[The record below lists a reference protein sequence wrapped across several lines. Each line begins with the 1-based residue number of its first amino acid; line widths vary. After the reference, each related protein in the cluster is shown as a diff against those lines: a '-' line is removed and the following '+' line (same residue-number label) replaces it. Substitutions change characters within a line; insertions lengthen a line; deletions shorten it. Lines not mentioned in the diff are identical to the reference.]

1 MASSSGGWRYEP
13 VAVISFLPT
22 DSFNVVVL
30 MAVFTLIALGLHFT
44 FGLLNV
50 VNLAHGEFLLI
61 GAYTTFQVQEATGN
75 VVLGILLAPVVAA
88 TVGILVERG
97 ILRSLYERPLDSL
110 LATFGV
116 AVIIRQ
122 VVQLIYSANPRSVE
136 DAIGGSFAVLG
147 FNVPWWR
154 LVVVLTTVGL
164 VALVSALFAR
174 TEFGLHARATVR
186 NPVLAE
192 TMGINVG
199 VMRAALFALGSAIA
213 GLAGALLAP
222 INTLDPQFGLL
233 FLVNSFLVVILGGQ
247 GSLRGLLVAAAV
259 LGGSLSVLQFV
270 ISTVHAQIIV
280 LVIAIVLVRLRPVIA
295 ERIAGRRD
303 RRSSVRG
310 SGPGSGG
317 RALTAEAHRQG

>member
-1 MASSSGGWRYEP
+1 MIG
-13 VAVISFLPT
+13 FLPT

-30 MAVFTLIALGLHFT
+30 VGVFTLIALGLHVT

-61 GAYTTFQVQEATGN
+61 GAYTTFQVQEMTGN
-75 VVLGILLAPVVAA
+75 VVLGILLAPAVAA
-88 TVGILVERG
+88 IVGILVERG

-122 VVQLIYSANPRSVE
+122 VVQLIYSANPRTVQ
-136 DAIGGSFAVLG
+136 DAVGGSFAVLG

-154 LVVVLTTVGL
+154 LVLVIATVGL
-164 VALVSALFAR
+164 VALVSALLAR
-174 TEFGLHARATVR
+174 TEFGLLARATVR
-186 NPVLAE
+186 NPALAE

-199 VMRAALFALGSAIA
+199 VMRAALFAIGSAIA

-247 GSLRGLLVAAAV
+247 GSLRGLVVAAAV
-259 LGGSLSVLQFV
+259 LGGSLSILQFV

-280 LVIAIVLVRLRPVIA
+280 LVIAILLVRLRPVLA
-295 ERIAGRRD
+295 ERIAARRE
-303 RRSSVRG
+303 RRSSFRG
-310 SGPGSGG
+310 SGPGSTGN
-317 RALTAEAHRQG
+317 ALTAEAHRRG

>member
-1 MASSSGGWRYEP
+1 MSP
-13 VAVISFLPT
+13 VAALGFLPT

-30 MAVFTLIALGLHFT
+30 IGVFVLISLGLHFT

-61 GAYTTFQVQEATGN
+61 GAYTAFQVQEATGN

-88 TVGILVERG
+88 TVGILIERG

-110 LATFGV
+110 LATFGL

-122 VVQLIYSANPRSVE
+122 VVQLIYSANPRTVQ
-136 DAIGGSFAVLG
+136 DAIGGSFAVAG

-154 LVVVLTTVGL
+154 LVVVIVTVGL
-164 VALVSALFAR
+164 VALVSVILAK
-174 TEFGLHARATVR
+174 TSFGLHARATVR
-186 NPVLAE
+186 NPALAE

-199 VMRAALFALGSAIA
+199 LMRAALFAGGSAIA

-247 GSLRGLLVAAAV
+247 GSLRGLVVAGAL
-259 LGGSLSVLQFV
+259 LGGTLSILQFV
-270 ISTVHAQIIV
+270 ISTVYAQIIV
-280 LVIAIVLVRLRPVIA
+280 LVIAILAVRLRPVLA
-295 ERIAGRRD
+295 ARIAAHRD
-303 RRSSVRG
+303 RRSSAQG
-310 SGPGSGG
+310 SGPGSAGK
-317 RALTAEAHRQG
+317 APTAEAPRRR